1 MEAYIC
7 IYLKI
12 CKTMIFCLHIFL
24 RKLQMLAITVL
35 FSSHLV
41 SFTNKKHMAVLL
53 YSISCISIQYACVLN
68 LQDKKMSRNDL
79 FIFAEMMG
87 SSSESKP
94 REQMLYDHRPLELNK
109 DDYQRVCRVPKK
121 KVLYVCHRT

>member
-1 MEAYIC
+1 MESGCNSSLFLFIIPVCVDDGTNLDFNILFVVLFYRKFEISYVKQCTVFNSCWIVIEIIMEAYIC

-53 YSISCISIQYACVLN
+53 YSISCISIQYAFV
-68 LQDKKMSRNDL
+68 S
-79 FIFAEMMG
+79 
-87 SSSESKP
+87 
-94 REQMLYDHRPLELNK
+94 
-109 DDYQRVCRVPKK
+109 
-121 KVLYVCHRT
+121 